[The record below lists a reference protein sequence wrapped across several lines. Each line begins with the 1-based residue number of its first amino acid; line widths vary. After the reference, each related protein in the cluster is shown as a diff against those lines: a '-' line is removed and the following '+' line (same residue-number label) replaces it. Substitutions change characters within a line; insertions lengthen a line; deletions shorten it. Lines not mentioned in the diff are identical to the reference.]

1 MCRFGS
7 VLTGEAVFLCR
18 GNVGFW
24 GDGVNNPLKS
34 QTNGWLNVLLKNF
47 GSVLCCRCFV
57 VKNTLQKGFVTVSK
71 TSLVKEKI
79 VIKYPSFA
87 WERGPV

>member
-1 MCRFGS
+1 MSFWVGAP
-7 VLTGEAVFLCR
+7 TGEAVFLCR
-18 GNVGFW
+18 GNVCFW
-24 GDGVNNPLKS
+24 GAAVNNPLKS
-34 QTNGWLNVLLKNF
+34 QTNGWLNVLFKKNF
-47 GSVLCCRCFV
+47 GSVSCCRCFE
-57 VKNTLQKGFVTVSK
+57 NTLQKGFVTVSK